1 MARNQFLR
9 KYRIGTRLYMGFGLI
24 IALMILITILALLGL
39 RHENEVV
46 NYLNEDIIET
56 TEITNEIYDELYRST
71 ILVKDAAL
79 AASEDE
85 RRTIIN
91 DYEEIVQ
98 NVETEMRELTDMG
111 ILSDALIGN
120 FENEFRRSQEVH
132 REIFS
137 LLGSDNQLLQDGEL
151 VDQNDG
157 DDNLAEVVF
166 LLNNDAE
173 RAESR
178 TREAFY
184 RLLAEKEDEAAEMVE
199 EANEDYLFTMYS
211 ILVILGL
218 SIFASLFTA
227 RRFTE
232 SITEPLV
239 DTNKSLSEVSNGNL
253 TVKPG
258 VDGNDEI
265 RDLNANLSD
274 TIDSIVKV
282 LSDINQAAEN
292 VSEGS
297 VQLSSMAEEL
307 SSGTTEQS
315 SNVEEVSTTMEEMN
329 ATVVQ
334 NADNARET
342 ESMSKD
348 VSEQAQET
356 GKSVS
361 ETVSSMKNISEKIE
375 FIDEIARQ
383 TDLLALN
390 AAIEAARAGEN
401 GKGFSV
407 VAAEI
412 RKLAERAQKNAA
424 DITEISEHSVKI
436 ADESGNKLEELIP
449 KIEKTASLIQEITA
463 SSNEQATGID
473 QVTQAV
479 RQLDTVIQQNAS
491 GSEELASTSEE
502 LSSQSEQLL
511 NTVLYFKIDQR
522 DLSGNN
528 KQQSKRATAKKKK
541 TQVGATHQH
550 GGQTAAKSNA
560 KTTGSA
566 SSNKKDNDQ
575 NQGIDLDLND
585 DEADR
590 YFK

>member
-1 MARNQFLR
+1 
-9 KYRIGTRLYMGFGLI
+9 
-24 IALMILITILALLGL
+24 MIVISVLALLGL

-56 TEITNEIYDELYRST
+56 TEITNEIYDDLYLST
-71 ILVKDAAL
+71 ILVKNAAL
-79 AASEDE
+79 AINDE
-85 RRTIIN
+85 NRRSIIN
-91 DYEEIVQ
+91 EYEEVVQ
-98 NVETEMRELTDMG
+98 NVETEMRELADIG

-120 FENEFRRSQEVH
+120 FENEFRRSQEIH
-132 REIFS
+132 REVFD
-137 LLGSDNQLLQDGEL
+137 LLDSEEEVFEDGE
-151 VDQNDG
+151 VIDQDEDG
-157 DDNLAEVVF
+157 IDMNEVIFILNNESQRAEV
-166 LLNNDAE
+166 
-173 RAESR
+173 R
-178 TREAFY
+178 TREAFN
-184 RLLAEKEDEAAEMVE
+184 RLLAENEDEAADMVE
-199 EANEDYLFTMYS
+199 SANADYRFTIFS
-211 ILVILGL
+211 VIALLGVG
-218 SIFASLFTA
+218 IFASIITA

-232 SITEPLV
+232 SITDPMI
-239 DTNKSLSEVSNGNL
+239 DTNRSLSEVSNGNL
-253 TVKPG
+253 TVKPVIEG
-258 VDGNDEI
+258 HDEVT
-265 RDLNANLSD
+265 DLNQNLSE

-297 VQLSSMAEEL
+297 VQLSSMAEQI

-315 SNVEEVSTTMEEMN
+315 SNVEEVSTTMEQMN

-342 ESMSKD
+342 ESMSRD

-356 GKSVS
+356 GSSVNK
-361 ETVSSMKNISEKIE
+361 TVSSMKDISEKVS

-424 DITEISEHSVKI
+424 DISELSETSVKV
-436 ADESGNKLEELIP
+436 ADESGDKLNELIP
-449 KIEKTASLIQEITA
+449 KIEKTGSLIQEITA

-479 RQLDTVIQQNAS
+479 RQLDSVIQQNAS

-502 LSSQSEQLL
+502 LSSQAEQLL
-511 NTVLYFKIDQR
+511 NTVLFFRIDQK
-522 DLSGNN
+522 DLSGNK
-528 KQQSKRATAKKKK
+528 KQKNIRSAAQQKRSSNGGMKLSNAES
-541 TQVGATHQH
+541 
-550 GGQTAAKSNA
+550 GQTGLKSKQA
-560 KTTGSA
+560 ET
-566 SSNKKDNDQ
+566 SSNQGQDE
-575 NQGIDLDLND
+575 NQGIDLDLSD